1 LGGKIVF
8 KLTPKYTT
16 QDWGLNSADPE
27 LCHMWGSCECGDEPS
42 G

>member
-1 LGGKIVF
+1 MTGKGHFGDPCLGGKIVF

-27 LCHMWGSCECGDEPS
+27 LCHM
-42 G
+42 